1 MYRKVVYPIF
11 MKLGGHIA
19 TLQGDLAFKVDA
31 RYSITKTL
39 VSQTWLVSP
48 PPAPKHDFSQ

>member
-48 PPAPKHDFSQ
+48 LPAPKHDFSQ